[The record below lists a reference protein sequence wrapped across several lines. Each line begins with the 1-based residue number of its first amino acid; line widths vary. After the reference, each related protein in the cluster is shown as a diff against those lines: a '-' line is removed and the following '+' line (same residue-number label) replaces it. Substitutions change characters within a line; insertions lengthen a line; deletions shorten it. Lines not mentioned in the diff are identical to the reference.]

1 MEEQK
6 LPSRSERHKNKK
18 KEKPKKSGF
27 FFSKIDE
34 EAAEPAEAKKPTD
47 VSGKDWYF
55 TAPPSDKKE
64 APIIISVDLEEPDE
78 EEAPEA
84 TAISDEADMPEVPVS
99 RPYRERIKEE
109 PQAKV
114 HKKRRSLHPAVGF
127 LLLFLMLLGGV
138 FCGYGAVNAIL
149 PPVDEYYAN
158 NAEQEMLDNVNVL
171 VLGCDEREG
180 ESVARADVIIVATL
194 RPGAKEASMFSLPLD
209 TRVAIEGHGHDKIN
223 HAMSYGGIPLVESS
237 VENLLGIEID
247 HYVKVNFD
255 GFINVIDALGGVNVD
270 VPARMYKPLEAIDLL
285 PGYQTLDGA
294 DALAFVRWRG
304 DGTGDYGRI
313 ERQQQFIAALTEKI
327 KGMSMSQALNVVS
340 AVMDSIETDMSV
352 RQMTSYGTTV
362 LGMGTES
369 IKTYSFVGSEL
380 WLNGV
385 NYVEP
390 DMTAIADIVNK
401 MQHGEPEP
409 EVVPEASPDAAQMQ

>member
-18 KEKPKKSGF
+18 KEKPKKSGC

-84 TAISDEADMPEVPVS
+84 TAVSDEPDMPEVPVS

-149 PPVDEYYAN
+149 PPVVEYYAN

-194 RPGAKEASMFSLPLD
+194 RPGAKEASMFSLPRD

>member
-6 LPSRSERHKNKK
+6 IPSRSERHKKKK

-27 FFSKIDE
+27 FFSTIE
-34 EAAEPAEAKKPTD
+34 ETIEPVQEQKKTTD

-55 TAPPSDKKE
+55 TAPPAEKPGLS
-64 APIIISVDLEEPDE
+64 SVVTAEPEEPADAETEPIAE
-78 EEAPEA
+78 ETEEPV
-84 TAISDEADMPEVPVS
+84 IPVS

-109 PQAKV
+109 PQARV
-114 HKKRRSLHPAVGF
+114 YKKRRSLHPAAGF
-127 LLLFLMLLGGV
+127 LLLLLMLIGGV
-138 FCGYGAVNAIL
+138 VCGYGAMNAVL

-158 NAEQEMLDNVNVL
+158 NADQEMRDNINVL

-180 ESVARADVIIVATL
+180 ENVARADVIIVATL
-194 RPGAKEASMFSLPLD
+194 RPSAKEASMFSLPRD
-209 TRVAIEGHGHDKIN
+209 TRVVIEGHGHDKIN
-223 HAMSYGGIPLVESS
+223 HAMSYGGIPLVQSS
-237 VENLLGIEID
+237 VENLLGVEID

-255 GFINVIDALGGVNVD
+255 GFINVIDALGGVNVE
-270 VPARMYKPLEAIDLL
+270 VPTRMYKPLEAIDLL

-313 ERQQQFIAALTEKI
+313 ERQQQFIAALTEKV

-362 LGMGTES
+362 LGMGTEN

-390 DMTAIADIVNK
+390 DMNAINDIVNK
-401 MQHGEPEP
+401 MQHGEPEVLP
-409 EVVPEASPDAAQMQ
+409 EENPDAAQMQ

>member
-6 LPSRSERHKNKK
+6 IPSRSERHKKKK

-27 FFSKIDE
+27 FFAKIEDE
-34 EAAEPAEAKKPTD
+34 TIEPVQEPKKPTD

-55 TAPPSDKKE
+55 TAPPVEKTES
-64 APIIISVDLEEPDE
+64 PSVIAAEPEEPADAETKLIAE
-78 EEAPEA
+78 ETEEPV
-84 TAISDEADMPEVPVS
+84 IPVS

-109 PQAKV
+109 PQARTY
-114 HKKRRSLHPAVGF
+114 KKRRSLHPAAGF
-127 LLLFLMLLGGV
+127 LLLFLMLIGGV
-138 FCGYGAVNAIL
+138 VCGYGAMNAVL

-158 NAEQEMLDNVNVL
+158 NADQEMRDNINVL

-180 ESVARADVIIVATL
+180 ENVARADVIIVATL
-194 RPGAKEASMFSLPLD
+194 RPGAKEASMFSLPRD

-223 HAMSYGGIPLVESS
+223 HAMSYGGIPLVQSS
-237 VENLLGIEID
+237 VENLLGVEID

-255 GFINVIDALGGVNVD
+255 GFINVIDALGGVNVE
-270 VPARMYKPLEAIDLL
+270 VPTRMYKPLEAIDLL

-313 ERQQQFIAALTEKI
+313 ERQQQFIAALTEKV

-362 LGMGTES
+362 LGMGTEN

-390 DMTAIADIVNK
+390 DMNAINDIVNK
-401 MQHGEPEP
+401 MQHGEPEVLP
-409 EVVPEASPDAAQMQ
+409 EENPDAAQMQ

>member
-6 LPSRSERHKNKK
+6 LPSRSERHKKKK

-78 EEAPEA
+78 AEAAEA
-84 TAISDEADMPEVPVS
+84 TAVSDEPDMLEVPVS

-194 RPGAKEASMFSLPLD
+194 RPGAKEASMFSLPRD

>member
-6 LPSRSERHKNKK
+6 LPSRSERHKKKK

-27 FFSKIDE
+27 FFSKIEE

-78 EEAPEA
+78 AEAPEA
-84 TAISDEADMPEVPVS
+84 TAVSDEADMPEAPVS

-138 FCGYGAVNAIL
+138 FCGYGAMNAIL

-194 RPGAKEASMFSLPLD
+194 RPGAKEASMFSLPRD

>member
-6 LPSRSERHKNKK
+6 IPSRSERHKKKK

-27 FFSKIDE
+27 FFSKIE
-34 EAAEPAEAKKPTD
+34 EEPELEAEPVKKTAEVT
-47 VSGKDWYF
+47 GREWYF
-55 TAPPSDKKE
+55 TAPSEEIVEQAESDKGMF
-64 APIIISVDLEEPDE
+64 AEPDAE
-78 EEAPEA
+78 EREQQELE
-84 TAISDEADMPEVPVS
+84 TTETVVS
-99 RPYRERIKEE
+99 RPYRERIQEE
-109 PQAKV
+109 PAAKV
-114 HKKRRSLHPAVGF
+114 RKKRRSLHPAAGF
-127 LLLFLMLLGGV
+127 LLLFLVLIGGV
-138 FCGYGAVNAIL
+138 CCGYAAMNAIL

-194 RPGAKEASMFSLPLD
+194 RPGAKEASMFSLPRD

-223 HAMSYGGIPLVESS
+223 HAMSYGGIPLVQSS
-237 VENLLGIEID
+237 VENLLGIKID

-255 GFINVIDALGGVNVD
+255 GFINVIDALGGVNIE
-270 VPARMYKPLEAIDLL
+270 VPTRMYKPLEAIDLL

-313 ERQQQFIAALTEKI
+313 ERQQQFITALTEKI
-327 KGMSMSQALNVVS
+327 KGMSMSQALDVVS

-362 LGMGTES
+362 LGMGAES

-401 MQHGEPEP
+401 MQHGEPQP
-409 EVVPEASPDAAQMQ
+409 EAVPEADGTTDAVQNQ

>member
-84 TAISDEADMPEVPVS
+84 TAISDEADMPEAPVS
-99 RPYRERIKEE
+99 RPYREHIKEE

-194 RPGAKEASMFSLPLD
+194 RPGAKEASMFSLPRD

>member
-6 LPSRSERHKNKK
+6 IPSRSERHKKKK
-18 KEKPKKSGF
+18 KEITRKSGF
-27 FFSKIDE
+27 FFTKIDE
-34 EAAEPAEAKKPTD
+34 NAAEKQPVQKSAEVT
-47 VSGKDWYF
+47 GKEWYF
-55 TAPPSDKKE
+55 TAPPAE
-64 APIIISVDLEEPDE
+64 ETVPADLEETEPAKE
-78 EEAPEA
+78 PEQGYRERVMS
-84 TAISDEADMPEVPVS
+84 T
-99 RPYRERIKEE
+99 PYRERQENGTTGK
-109 PQAKV
+109 K
-114 HKKRRSLHPAVGF
+114 KSKRRSLSPAAGFF
-127 LLLFLMLLGGV
+127 LLLVMLLAGV
-138 FCGYGAVNAIL
+138 FAGYTAMNAVL

-158 NAEQEMLDNVNVL
+158 NTEQEMRDNINVL

-194 RPGAKEASMFSLPLD
+194 RSDAKEVSMFSLPRD

-223 HAMSYGGIPLVESS
+223 HAMSYGGIPLVQSS

-255 GFINVIDALGGVNVD
+255 GFINVIDALGGVNVE
-270 VPARMYKPLEAIDLL
+270 VPTRMYKPLEAIDLL

-304 DGTGDYGRI
+304 DGTGDYGPI
-313 ERQQQFIAALTEKI
+313 ERQQQFIAALSEKL
-327 KGMSMSQALNVVS
+327 KGMSLSQALDVAS
-340 AVMDSIETDMSV
+340 ALMDSIETDMSV
-352 RQMTSYGTTV
+352 KQMTSYGMNV
-362 LGMGTES
+362 LGMES
-369 IKTYSFVGSEL
+369 INIKTYSFIGKEL

-409 EVVPEASPDAAQMQ
+409 AADPEADSTAAADTTQTQ

>member
-138 FCGYGAVNAIL
+138 FCGYVAVNAIL

-194 RPGAKEASMFSLPLD
+194 RPGAKEASMFSLPRD

>member
-6 LPSRSERHKNKK
+6 IPSRSERHKKKK

-27 FFSKIDE
+27 FFAKIEDE
-34 EAAEPAEAKKPTD
+34 TIEPMQEPKKPTD

-55 TAPPSDKKE
+55 TAPPAEKPES
-64 APIIISVDLEEPDE
+64 PSVIAAESEEPADAETEPVAE
-78 EEAPEA
+78 ETEEPV
-84 TAISDEADMPEVPVS
+84 IPVS

-109 PQAKV
+109 PQARTY
-114 HKKRRSLHPAVGF
+114 KKRRSLHPAVGF
-127 LLLFLMLLGGV
+127 LLLFLMLIGGV
-138 FCGYGAVNAIL
+138 FCGYGAMNAIL

-158 NAEQEMLDNVNVL
+158 NADQEMRDNINVL

-180 ESVARADVIIVATL
+180 ENVARADVIIVATL
-194 RPGAKEASMFSLPLD
+194 RPGAKEASMFSLPRD

-223 HAMSYGGIPLVESS
+223 HAMSYGGIPLVQSS
-237 VENLLGIEID
+237 VENLLGVEID

-255 GFINVIDALGGVNVD
+255 GFINVIDALGGVNVE
-270 VPARMYKPLEAIDLL
+270 VPTRMYKPLEAIDLL

-313 ERQQQFIAALTEKI
+313 ERQQQFIAALTEKV

-362 LGMGTES
+362 LGMGTEN

-390 DMTAIADIVNK
+390 DMNAINDIVNK

-409 EVVPEASPDAAQMQ
+409 EVLPEENPDAAQMQ

>member
-6 LPSRSERHKNKK
+6 IPSRSERHKKKK

-27 FFSKIDE
+27 FFAKIDDE
-34 EAAEPAEAKKPTD
+34 TIEPVQEPKKPTD
-47 VSGKDWYF
+47 ISGKDWYF
-55 TAPPSDKKE
+55 TAPPAEKPEPPSAAATE
-64 APIIISVDLEEPDE
+64 PEEPADAETEPIAE
-78 EEAPEA
+78 ETEEPV
-84 TAISDEADMPEVPVS
+84 IPVS

-109 PQAKV
+109 PQARV
-114 HKKRRSLHPAVGF
+114 YKKRRSLHPAAGF
-127 LLLFLMLLGGV
+127 LLLFLMLIGGV
-138 FCGYGAVNAIL
+138 VCGYGAMNAVL

-158 NAEQEMLDNVNVL
+158 NADQEMRDNINVL

-180 ESVARADVIIVATL
+180 ENVARADVIIVATL
-194 RPGAKEASMFSLPLD
+194 RPGAKEASMFSLPRD

-223 HAMSYGGIPLVESS
+223 HAMSYGGIPLVQSS
-237 VENLLGIEID
+237 VENLLGVEID

-255 GFINVIDALGGVNVD
+255 GFINVIDALGGVNVE
-270 VPARMYKPLEAIDLL
+270 VPTRMYKPLEAIDLL

-313 ERQQQFIAALTEKI
+313 ERQQQFIAALTEKV

-362 LGMGTES
+362 LGMGTEN

-390 DMTAIADIVNK
+390 DMNAINDIVNK

-409 EVVPEASPDAAQMQ
+409 EVLPEENPDAAQMQ

>member
-6 LPSRSERHKNKK
+6 IPSRSERHKKKK

-27 FFSKIDE
+27 FFAKIDDE
-34 EAAEPAEAKKPTD
+34 TIEPVQEPKKPTD
-47 VSGKDWYF
+47 ISGKDWYF
-55 TAPPSDKKE
+55 TAPPAEKPEPPSAAATE
-64 APIIISVDLEEPDE
+64 PEEPADAETEPIAE
-78 EEAPEA
+78 ETEEPV
-84 TAISDEADMPEVPVS
+84 IPVS

-109 PQAKV
+109 PQARV
-114 HKKRRSLHPAVGF
+114 YKKRRSLHPAAGF
-127 LLLFLMLLGGV
+127 LLLLLMLIGGV
-138 FCGYGAVNAIL
+138 VCGYGAMNAVL

-158 NAEQEMLDNVNVL
+158 NADQEMRDNINVL

-180 ESVARADVIIVATL
+180 ENVARADVIIVATL
-194 RPGAKEASMFSLPLD
+194 RPGAKEASMFSLPRD

-223 HAMSYGGIPLVESS
+223 HAMSYGGISLVQSS
-237 VENLLGIEID
+237 VENLLGVEID

-255 GFINVIDALGGVNVD
+255 GFINVIDALGGVNVE
-270 VPARMYKPLEAIDLL
+270 VPTRMYKPLEAIDLL

-313 ERQQQFIAALTEKI
+313 ERQQQFIAALTEKV

-362 LGMGTES
+362 LGMGTEN

-390 DMTAIADIVNK
+390 DMNAINDIVNK
-401 MQHGEPEP
+401 MQHGEPEVLP
-409 EVVPEASPDAAQMQ
+409 EENPDAAQMQ

>member
-6 LPSRSERHKNKK
+6 LPSRSERHKKKK

-34 EAAEPAEAKKPTD
+34 EAAEPAEAKKLTD

-78 EEAPEA
+78 AEAPEA
-84 TAISDEADMPEVPVS
+84 TAVSDEADMPEAPVS

-194 RPGAKEASMFSLPLD
+194 RPGAKEASMFSLPRD

-327 KGMSMSQALNVVS
+327 KSMSMSQALNVVS

>member
-127 LLLFLMLLGGV
+127 FLLFLMLLGGV

-194 RPGAKEASMFSLPLD
+194 RPGAKEASMFSLPRD

-237 VENLLGIEID
+237 GEYLLGFEID

>member
-6 LPSRSERHKNKK
+6 IPSRSERHKKKK
-18 KEKPKKSGF
+18 KEKPKKTGF
-27 FFSKIDE
+27 FFAKIDDE
-34 EAAEPAEAKKPTD
+34 TIEPVQEPKKSTD

-55 TAPPSDKKE
+55 TAPPVEKPEPPSAIAAE
-64 APIIISVDLEEPDE
+64 PEEPADAETELIAE
-78 EEAPEA
+78 ETEEPV
-84 TAISDEADMPEVPVS
+84 IPVS

-109 PQAKV
+109 PQARV
-114 HKKRRSLHPAVGF
+114 YKKRRSLHPAAGF
-127 LLLFLMLLGGV
+127 LLLFLMLIGGV
-138 FCGYGAVNAIL
+138 VCGYGAMNAVL

-158 NAEQEMLDNVNVL
+158 NADQEMRDNINVL

-180 ESVARADVIIVATL
+180 ENVARADVIIVATL
-194 RPGAKEASMFSLPLD
+194 RPGAKEASMFSLPRD

-223 HAMSYGGIPLVESS
+223 HAMSYGGIPLVQSS
-237 VENLLGIEID
+237 VENLLGVEID

-255 GFINVIDALGGVNVD
+255 GFINVIDALGGVNVE
-270 VPARMYKPLEAIDLL
+270 VPTRMYKPLEAIDLL

-313 ERQQQFIAALTEKI
+313 ERQQQFIAALTEKV

-362 LGMGTES
+362 LGMGTEN

-390 DMTAIADIVNK
+390 DMNAINDIVNK
-401 MQHGEPEP
+401 MQHGEPEVLP
-409 EVVPEASPDAAQMQ
+409 EENPDAAQMQ

>member
-6 LPSRSERHKNKK
+6 IPSRSERHKKKK

-27 FFSKIDE
+27 FFAKIDE
-34 EAAEPAEAKKPTD
+34 ETIEPVQEPKKPTD
-47 VSGKDWYF
+47 ISGKDWYF
-55 TAPPSDKKE
+55 TAPPAEKPEPPSAAATE
-64 APIIISVDLEEPDE
+64 PEEPADAETEPIAE
-78 EEAPEA
+78 ETEEPV
-84 TAISDEADMPEVPVS
+84 IPVS

-109 PQAKV
+109 PQARV
-114 HKKRRSLHPAVGF
+114 YKKRRSLHPAAGF
-127 LLLFLMLLGGV
+127 LLLLLMLIGGV
-138 FCGYGAVNAIL
+138 VCGYGAMNAIL

-158 NAEQEMLDNVNVL
+158 NADQEMRDNINVL

-180 ESVARADVIIVATL
+180 ENVARADVIIVATL
-194 RPGAKEASMFSLPLD
+194 RPGAKEASMFSLPRD

-223 HAMSYGGIPLVESS
+223 HAMSYGGIPLVQSS
-237 VENLLGIEID
+237 VENLLGVEID

-255 GFINVIDALGGVNVD
+255 GFINVIDALGGVNVE
-270 VPARMYKPLEAIDLL
+270 VPTRMYKPLEAIDLL

-313 ERQQQFIAALTEKI
+313 ERQQQFIAALTEKV

-362 LGMGTES
+362 LGMGTEN

-390 DMTAIADIVNK
+390 DMNAINDIVNK

-409 EVVPEASPDAAQMQ
+409 EVLPEENPDAAQMQ

>member
-6 LPSRSERHKNKK
+6 HPSRSERHKNKK

-84 TAISDEADMPEVPVS
+84 TAISDEADMPEIPVS
-99 RPYRERIKEE
+99 RPYRDHIKEA

-171 VLGCDEREG
+171 VLGCDDREG

-194 RPGAKEASMFSLPLD
+194 RPGAKEASMFSLPRD

>member
-27 FFSKIDE
+27 FFAKIEDE
-34 EAAEPAEAKKPTD
+34 TIEPVQESKKPTD

-138 FCGYGAVNAIL
+138 FCGYGAMNAIL

-194 RPGAKEASMFSLPLD
+194 RPGAKEASMFSLPRD

-247 HYVKVNFD
+247 HYVK
-255 GFINVIDALGGVNVD
+255 ALCE
-270 VPARMYKPLEAIDLL
+270 PALFAVCNREISI
-285 PGYQTLDGA
+285 
-294 DALAFVRWRG
+294 
-304 DGTGDYGRI
+304 GR
-313 ERQQQFIAALTEKI
+313 
-327 KGMSMSQALNVVS
+327 
-340 AVMDSIETDMSV
+340 
-352 RQMTSYGTTV
+352 
-362 LGMGTES
+362 ES
-369 IKTYSFVGSEL
+369 IFR
-380 WLNGV
+380 
-385 NYVEP
+385 
-390 DMTAIADIVNK
+390 IRIF
-401 MQHGEPEP
+401 
-409 EVVPEASPDAAQMQ
+409 

>member
-6 LPSRSERHKNKK
+6 IPSRSERHKKKK
-18 KEKPKKSGF
+18 KEKTRKSGF
-27 FFSKIDE
+27 FFTKIDE
-34 EAAEPAEAKKPTD
+34 KAAEKQPVQKSAEVT
-47 VSGKDWYF
+47 GKEWYF
-55 TAPPSDKKE
+55 TAPPAEETVPANLDETEPVKE
-64 APIIISVDLEEPDE
+64 
-78 EEAPEA
+78 PEQ
-84 TAISDEADMPEVPVS
+84 D
-99 RPYRERIKEE
+99 YRERQETGTTGK
-109 PQAKV
+109 K
-114 HKKRRSLHPAVGF
+114 KSKRRSLHPAAGF
-127 LLLFLMLLGGV
+127 LLLLVMLLAGI
-138 FCGYGAVNAIL
+138 FAGYTAMNAVL

-158 NAEQEMLDNVNVL
+158 NAEQEMLDNINVL

-194 RPGAKEASMFSLPLD
+194 RPEAKEVSMFSLPRD

-223 HAMSYGGIPLVESS
+223 HAMSYGGIPLVQSS

-255 GFINVIDALGGVNVD
+255 GFINVIDALGGVNVE
-270 VPARMYKPLEAIDLL
+270 VPTRMYKPLEAIDLL

-313 ERQQQFIAALTEKI
+313 ERQQQFIAALSEKL
-327 KGMSMSQALNVVS
+327 KGMRLSQALDVAS

-352 RQMTSYGTTV
+352 KQMTSYGMNV
-362 LGMGTES
+362 LGMES
-369 IKTYSFVGSEL
+369 INIKTYSFVGNEL

-409 EVVPEASPDAAQMQ
+409 AVEPEADGTAATDTTQTQ

>member
-1 MEEQK
+1 M
-6 LPSRSERHKNKK
+6 
-18 KEKPKKSGF
+18 
-27 FFSKIDE
+27 
-34 EAAEPAEAKKPTD
+34 
-47 VSGKDWYF
+47 
-55 TAPPSDKKE
+55 
-64 APIIISVDLEEPDE
+64 
-78 EEAPEA
+78 
-84 TAISDEADMPEVPVS
+84 
-99 RPYRERIKEE
+99 
-109 PQAKV
+109 

-194 RPGAKEASMFSLPLD
+194 RPGAKEASMFSLPRD

>member
-6 LPSRSERHKNKK
+6 IPSRSERHKKKK

-27 FFSKIDE
+27 FFSTIE
-34 EAAEPAEAKKPTD
+34 ETIEPVQEQKKTTD

-55 TAPPSDKKE
+55 TAPPAEKPGLS
-64 APIIISVDLEEPDE
+64 SVVTAEPEEPADAETEPIAE
-78 EEAPEA
+78 ETEEPV
-84 TAISDEADMPEVPVS
+84 IPVS

-109 PQAKV
+109 PQARV
-114 HKKRRSLHPAVGF
+114 YKKRRSLHPAAGF
-127 LLLFLMLLGGV
+127 LLLLLMLIGGV
-138 FCGYGAVNAIL
+138 VCGYGAMNAVL

-158 NAEQEMLDNVNVL
+158 NADQEMRDNINVL

-180 ESVARADVIIVATL
+180 ENVARADVIIVATL
-194 RPGAKEASMFSLPLD
+194 RPSAKEASMFSLPRD

-223 HAMSYGGIPLVESS
+223 HAMSYGGIPLVQSS
-237 VENLLGIEID
+237 VENLLGVEID

-255 GFINVIDALGGVNVD
+255 GFINVIDALGGVNVE
-270 VPARMYKPLEAIDLL
+270 VPTRMYKPLEAIDLL

-313 ERQQQFIAALTEKI
+313 ERQQQFIAALTEKV

-362 LGMGTES
+362 LGMGTEN

-390 DMTAIADIVNK
+390 DMNAINDIVNK
-401 MQHGEPEP
+401 MQHGEPEVLL
-409 EVVPEASPDAAQMQ
+409 EENPDAAQMQ

>member
-6 LPSRSERHKNKK
+6 IPSRSERHKKKK
-18 KEKPKKSGF
+18 KEKSKKSGF
-27 FFSKIDE
+27 FFAKIDDE
-34 EAAEPAEAKKPTD
+34 TIEPVQEPKKPTD
-47 VSGKDWYF
+47 ISGKDWYF
-55 TAPPSDKKE
+55 TAPPAEKPEPPSAAATE
-64 APIIISVDLEEPDE
+64 PEEPADAETEPIAE
-78 EEAPEA
+78 ETEEPV
-84 TAISDEADMPEVPVS
+84 IPVS

-109 PQAKV
+109 PQARV
-114 HKKRRSLHPAVGF
+114 YKKHRSLHPAAGF
-127 LLLFLMLLGGV
+127 LLLFLMLIGGV
-138 FCGYGAVNAIL
+138 VCGYGAMNAVL

-158 NAEQEMLDNVNVL
+158 NADQEMRDNINVL

-180 ESVARADVIIVATL
+180 ENVARADVIIVATL
-194 RPGAKEASMFSLPLD
+194 RPGAKEASMFSLPRD

-223 HAMSYGGIPLVESS
+223 HAMSYGGIPLVQSS
-237 VENLLGIEID
+237 VENLLGVEID

-255 GFINVIDALGGVNVD
+255 GFINVIDALGGVNVE
-270 VPARMYKPLEAIDLL
+270 VPTRMYKPLEAIDLL

-313 ERQQQFIAALTEKI
+313 ERQQQFIAALTEKV

-362 LGMGTES
+362 LGMGTEN

-390 DMTAIADIVNK
+390 DMNAINDIVNK

-409 EVVPEASPDAAQMQ
+409 EVLPEENPDAAQMQ

>member
-84 TAISDEADMPEVPVS
+84 TAISVEADMPEVPVS

-194 RPGAKEASMFSLPLD
+194 RPGAKEASMFSLPRD

>member
-6 LPSRSERHKNKK
+6 LPSRSERYKKKK

-84 TAISDEADMPEVPVS
+84 TAISDEPDMPEALVS

-138 FCGYGAVNAIL
+138 FCGYGAMNAIL

-194 RPGAKEASMFSLPLD
+194 RPGAKEASMFSLPRD

>member
-6 LPSRSERHKNKK
+6 IPSRSERHKKKK

-27 FFSKIDE
+27 FFTKIEDE
-34 EAAEPAEAKKPTD
+34 TIEPRQEPKKPTN
-47 VSGKDWYF
+47 VSGKEWYF
-55 TAPPSDKKE
+55 TAPPVEKPEPLSAIAVE
-64 APIIISVDLEEPDE
+64 PEELVDAETELIA
-78 EEAPEA
+78 EEA
-84 TAISDEADMPEVPVS
+84 DEPVIPVS
-99 RPYRERIKEE
+99 SPYRERTKEE
-109 PQAKV
+109 LQARV
-114 HKKRRSLHPAVGF
+114 YKKRRSLHPAVGF
-127 LLLFLMLLGGV
+127 LLLFLMLIGGV
-138 FCGYGAVNAIL
+138 VCGYGAMNAIL

-158 NAEQEMLDNVNVL
+158 NADQEMRDNINVL

-180 ESVARADVIIVATL
+180 ENVARADVIIVATL
-194 RPGAKEASMFSLPLD
+194 RPGAKEASMFSLPRD

-223 HAMSYGGIPLVESS
+223 HAMSYGGIPLVQSS
-237 VENLLGIEID
+237 VENLLGVEMD

-255 GFINVIDALGGVNVD
+255 GFINVIDALGGVNVE
-270 VPARMYKPLEAIDLL
+270 VPTRMYKPLEAIDLQ

-313 ERQQQFIAALTEKI
+313 ERQQQFIAALTEKV

-362 LGMGTES
+362 LGMGTEN

-390 DMTAIADIVNK
+390 DMNAINDIVNK

-409 EVVPEASPDAAQMQ
+409 EVLPEENPDAAQMQ

>member
-1 MEEQK
+1 
-6 LPSRSERHKNKK
+6 
-18 KEKPKKSGF
+18 
-27 FFSKIDE
+27 
-34 EAAEPAEAKKPTD
+34 
-47 VSGKDWYF
+47 
-55 TAPPSDKKE
+55 
-64 APIIISVDLEEPDE
+64 
-78 EEAPEA
+78 
-84 TAISDEADMPEVPVS
+84 
-99 RPYRERIKEE
+99 
-109 PQAKV
+109 
-114 HKKRRSLHPAVGF
+114 
-127 LLLFLMLLGGV
+127 
-138 FCGYGAVNAIL
+138 
-149 PPVDEYYAN
+149 
-158 NAEQEMLDNVNVL
+158 
-171 VLGCDEREG
+171 
-180 ESVARADVIIVATL
+180 
-194 RPGAKEASMFSLPLD
+194 MFSLPRD

>member
-6 LPSRSERHKNKK
+6 IPSRSERHKKKK

-27 FFSKIDE
+27 FFAKIEDE
-34 EAAEPAEAKKPTD
+34 TIEPVQEPKKPTD

-55 TAPPSDKKE
+55 TAPPVEK
-64 APIIISVDLEEPDE
+64 
-78 EEAPEA
+78 PEQPSA
-84 TAISDEADMPEVPVS
+84 TAIEPEEPADTETELIAEETEEPVIPVS

-109 PQAKV
+109 PQARV
-114 HKKRRSLHPAVGF
+114 YKKHRSLHPAAGF
-127 LLLFLMLLGGV
+127 LLLFLMLIGGV
-138 FCGYGAVNAIL
+138 VCGYGAMNAVL

-158 NAEQEMLDNVNVL
+158 NADQEMRDNINVL

-180 ESVARADVIIVATL
+180 ENVARADVIIVATL
-194 RPGAKEASMFSLPLD
+194 RPGAKEASMFSLPRD

-223 HAMSYGGIPLVESS
+223 HAMSYGGISLVQSS
-237 VENLLGIEID
+237 VENLLGVEID

-255 GFINVIDALGGVNVD
+255 GFINVIDALGGVNVE
-270 VPARMYKPLEAIDLL
+270 VPTRMYKPLEAIDLL

-313 ERQQQFIAALTEKI
+313 ERQQQFIAALTEKV

-362 LGMGTES
+362 LGMGTEN

-390 DMTAIADIVNK
+390 DMNAINDIVNK

-409 EVVPEASPDAAQMQ
+409 EVLPEENPDAAQMQ

>member
-1 MEEQK
+1 MSTW
-6 LPSRSERHKNKK
+6 P
-18 KEKPKKSGF
+18 
-27 FFSKIDE
+27 
-34 EAAEPAEAKKPTD
+34 
-47 VSGKDWYF
+47 
-55 TAPPSDKKE
+55 
-64 APIIISVDLEEPDE
+64 
-78 EEAPEA
+78 
-84 TAISDEADMPEVPVS
+84 
-99 RPYRERIKEE
+99 
-109 PQAKV
+109 
-114 HKKRRSLHPAVGF
+114 
-127 LLLFLMLLGGV
+127 
-138 FCGYGAVNAIL
+138 
-149 PPVDEYYAN
+149 
-158 NAEQEMLDNVNVL
+158 EMLDNVNVL

-194 RPGAKEASMFSLPLD
+194 RPGAKEASMFSLPRD

-223 HAMSYGGIPLVESS
+223 HAMSYGGIPLVQSS
-237 VENLLGIEID
+237 VENLLGIKID

-255 GFINVIDALGGVNVD
+255 GFINVIDALGGVNIE
-270 VPARMYKPLEAIDLL
+270 VPTRMYKPLEAIDLL

-313 ERQQQFIAALTEKI
+313 ERQQQFITALTEKI
-327 KGMSMSQALNVVS
+327 KGMSMSQALDVVS

-362 LGMGTES
+362 LGMGAES

-401 MQHGEPEP
+401 MQHGEPQP
-409 EVVPEASPDAAQMQ
+409 EAVPEADGTTDAVQNQ

>member
-1 MEEQK
+1 
-6 LPSRSERHKNKK
+6 
-18 KEKPKKSGF
+18 
-27 FFSKIDE
+27 
-34 EAAEPAEAKKPTD
+34 
-47 VSGKDWYF
+47 
-55 TAPPSDKKE
+55 
-64 APIIISVDLEEPDE
+64 
-78 EEAPEA
+78 
-84 TAISDEADMPEVPVS
+84 
-99 RPYRERIKEE
+99 
-109 PQAKV
+109 
-114 HKKRRSLHPAVGF
+114 
-127 LLLFLMLLGGV
+127 MLLAGV
-138 FCGYGAVNAIL
+138 FAGYTAMNAVL

-158 NAEQEMLDNVNVL
+158 NTEQEMRDNINVL

-194 RPGAKEASMFSLPLD
+194 RSDAKEVSMFSLPRD

-223 HAMSYGGIPLVESS
+223 HAMSYGGIPLVQSS

-255 GFINVIDALGGVNVD
+255 GFINVIDALGGVNVE
-270 VPARMYKPLEAIDLL
+270 VPTRMYKPLEAIDLL

-313 ERQQQFIAALTEKI
+313 ERQQQFIAALSEKL
-327 KGMSMSQALNVVS
+327 KGMSLSQALDVAS
-340 AVMDSIETDMSV
+340 ALMDSIETDMSV
-352 RQMTSYGTTV
+352 KQMTSYGMNV
-362 LGMGTES
+362 LGMES
-369 IKTYSFVGSEL
+369 INIKTYSFIGKEL

-409 EVVPEASPDAAQMQ
+409 AADPEADGTAAADTTQTQ

>member
-6 LPSRSERHKNKK
+6 IPSRSERHKKKK
-18 KEKPKKSGF
+18 KEKPKKSEF
-27 FFSKIDE
+27 FFSTIE
-34 EAAEPAEAKKPTD
+34 EETIEPVQEQKKPTD

-55 TAPPSDKKE
+55 TAPPAEKPEPS
-64 APIIISVDLEEPDE
+64 SVVTAEPEEPADPETEPIAE
-78 EEAPEA
+78 ETEEPV
-84 TAISDEADMPEVPVS
+84 IPVS

-109 PQAKV
+109 PQARV
-114 HKKRRSLHPAVGF
+114 YKKRRSLHPAAGF
-127 LLLFLMLLGGV
+127 LLLLLMLIGGV
-138 FCGYGAVNAIL
+138 VCGYGAMNAVL

-158 NAEQEMLDNVNVL
+158 NADQEMRDNINVL

-180 ESVARADVIIVATL
+180 ENVARADVIIVATL
-194 RPGAKEASMFSLPLD
+194 RPGAKEASMFSLPRD

-223 HAMSYGGIPLVESS
+223 HAMSYGGIPLVQSS
-237 VENLLGIEID
+237 VENLLGVEID

-255 GFINVIDALGGVNVD
+255 GFINVIDALGGVNVE
-270 VPARMYKPLEAIDLL
+270 VPTRMYKPLEAIDLL

-313 ERQQQFIAALTEKI
+313 ERQQQFIAALTEKV

-362 LGMGTES
+362 LGMGTEN

-390 DMTAIADIVNK
+390 DMNAINDIVNK

-409 EVVPEASPDAAQMQ
+409 EVLPEENPDAAQMQ

>member
-6 LPSRSERHKNKK
+6 IPSRSERHKKKK

-27 FFSKIDE
+27 FFAKIEDE
-34 EAAEPAEAKKPTD
+34 TLEPVQEPKKPTE

-55 TAPPSDKKE
+55 TAPPVEKPE
-64 APIIISVDLEEPDE
+64 PLSVTAEPEEPANAETELIAE
-78 EEAPEA
+78 ESEEPV
-84 TAISDEADMPEVPVS
+84 IPVS

-109 PQAKV
+109 PQTRV
-114 HKKRRSLHPAVGF
+114 YKKRRSLHPAAGF
-127 LLLFLMLLGGV
+127 LLLLLMLIGGV
-138 FCGYGAVNAIL
+138 VCGYGAMNAVL

-158 NAEQEMLDNVNVL
+158 NADQEMRDNINVL

-180 ESVARADVIIVATL
+180 ENVARADVIIVATL
-194 RPGAKEASMFSLPLD
+194 RPGAKEASMFSLPRD

-223 HAMSYGGIPLVESS
+223 HAMSYGGIPLVQSS
-237 VENLLGIEID
+237 VENLLGVEID

-255 GFINVIDALGGVNVD
+255 GFINVIDALGGVNVE
-270 VPARMYKPLEAIDLL
+270 VPTRMYKPLEAIDLL

-313 ERQQQFIAALTEKI
+313 ERQQQFIAALTEKV

-362 LGMGTES
+362 LGMGTEN

-390 DMTAIADIVNK
+390 DMNAINDIVNK

-409 EVVPEASPDAAQMQ
+409 EVLPEENPDAAQMQ